1 MSKLLSVLTCR
12 KFIPA
17 LGFLLFAFCFAQFP
31 VRAQDSPQ
39 PPAAAEQSAATA
51 PVPVIKTESRI
62 VLVDAV
68 VRDKKGN
75 YIRDLSQQ
83 DFRVYEDNKEQA
95 IASFSFGSDP
105 SAPAANGQKHYLV
118 LFFDNSSM
126 DKPDQIQARAAAK
139 KFIEKN
145 ASPDRIMAVAEFG
158 GSLRIKQNFT
168 RECRSASGCRKRRA
182 NPQPRNK

>member
-1 MSKLLSVLTCR
+1 MSKLLSVLTSR

-17 LGFLLFAFCFAQFP
+17 LGFLLFAFCIAQFP

-39 PPAAAEQSAATA
+39 PSAAAEQSAATA

-75 YIRDLSQQ
+75 YIRDLTQL
-83 DFRVYEDNKEQA
+83 DFKVYEDNKEQV
-95 IASFSFGSDP
+95 ITSFSFGSGP
-105 SAPAANGQKHYLV
+105 TAAPGTSQKHYIV

-126 DKPDQIQARAAAK
+126 GMPDQIQARSAAK

-145 ASPDRIMAVAEFG
+145 ASPDHLMAIAEFG
-158 GSLRIKQNFT
+158 GSLRIIQNFT
-168 RECRSASGCRKRRA
+168 ASAEVLQAAVS
-182 NPQPRNK
+182 